1 MEETATLTPVSDTLR
16 NQVWT
21 QLVEVDRLSRY
32 YNAVASRMA
41 SSSRWRLIA
50 LAASAALG
58 ASIAMIPALPSW
70 YAIAANALVVFLS
83 IWLIFD
89 NYAHKLAVV
98 RVVCDQL
105 SDMQSRTKRIWV
117 DVEDMSKPSEDI
129 TARWAELNVIFNS
142 VVAKARNASIPID
155 EDLRDSCEKQSNELV
170 PEDNNLV
177 SSRSVPSLP
186 A

>member
-32 YNAVASRMA
+32 YNAIASRMA
-41 SSSRWRLIA
+41 SSNRWRLIA

-70 YAIAANALVVFLS
+70 FAIAANALVVFLS

-89 NYAHKLAVV
+89 NYAHKIAVV

-105 SDMQSRTKRIWV
+105 SDMESRTKRIWV

-142 VVAKARNASIPID
+142 VVAKARNAGIPID

-170 PEDNNLV
+170 PANHGLV
-177 SSRSVPSLP
+177 SSPSAPSLP